1 MADLPTPPVAALVVF
16 TDQHEV
22 WWLRG
27 LRPGFR
33 HCFAV
38 VRDPAGEWVACDWL
52 KGRLVFRVYGP
63 RAPEELVDRLV
74 RRGFRVAEVATA
86 AARHRPTL
94 RAMTCV
100 EVVKQAVGVTGW
112 RPLTPYGLWRHLGR
126 GGARRHGV

>member
-1 MADLPTPPVAALVVF
+1 MREPPSPTVAALVVF

-63 RAPEELVDRLV
+63 LHPDELVERLV
-74 RRGFRVAEVATA
+74 RRGFRVAEVAPA
-86 AARHRPTL
+86 EAHRRPVL

-100 EVVKQAVGVTGW
+100 EVVKQAVGVTAR

-126 GGARRHGV
+126 LGARRHGV